1 MTSAKVTRIPT
12 AKKPDENHFEDPK
25 IVKIAMLSLILT
37 DKNTDLET
45 KHLCVLAALRMKYIT
60 EEEAN
65 QLLLYR
71 VELEEYRKHEDE
83 DLSS

>member
-12 AKKPDENHFEDPK
+12 VRKPNENYVDDPK

-37 DKNTDLET
+37 DKNTDYEI
-45 KHLCVLAALRMKYIT
+45 KRHSVMAALRMKYIT

-71 VELEEYRKHEDE
+71 TQLEEYRKNEDE
-83 DLSS
+83 IG

>member
-12 AKKPDENHFEDPK
+12 AKNPDENHFEDPK

-45 KHLCVLAALRMKYIT
+45 KHLCVMAALRMKYIT

>member
-12 AKKPDENHFEDPK
+12 ARKADENYIDDPK

-37 DKNTDLET
+37 DKNTDYEIKRLS
-45 KHLCVLAALRMKYIT
+45 VMAALRMKYIT

-71 VELEEYRKHEDE
+71 TQLEEYRKNEDE
-83 DLSS
+83 IG